1 MKLKFIPVLAL
12 LFVIAFL
19 SCKKKQNT
27 TLGTDVQPEIDGL
40 NIEIS
45 DSATIQ
51 AHTVIHPQTRSFQ
64 DQFKYLGSNQ
74 DPVFG
79 RTNAS
84 VYTNVSL
91 PNNVSNISF
100 GEDVVLDSAEIVIA
114 FTQNF
119 IGDSTNAMFYEV
131 HQLTESLSQ
140 DSSYYLD
147 DNLNYNSTP
156 LGSGWRRISKTGS
169 YYSIKIPVDAAYA
182 SAMISNPQYL
192 VDNATFQSVYKGF
205 YLTTKNTNNLNPST
219 KPGALLKIDLDN
231 GISGLYV
238 YYHNGTFPASKEPKQ
253 YRFPFSGSNA
263 SRFNNIEYSYAS
275 GANSLLVQQIADN
288 DSTKGTQNLF
298 LKGVGGTKV
307 IYRLP
312 YLKNY
317 SDSCPISV
325 NRAEVVLKV
334 DQSFSAA
341 IGTYEPP
348 SYIALVA
355 LDASGKEI
363 YVKDQYYTADITRYG
378 GAYNPVA
385 KEYVFNIA
393 RHVQDIM
400 SGKLENHGFSI
411 VVANT
416 SILQVAR
423 RDNKGER
430 VVIGGINSAYKP
442 TFKLH
447 FVRLPYDK

>member
-1 MKLKFIPVLAL
+1 LKHKYIQIVALIFVLT
-12 LFVIAFL
+12 LF

-27 TLGTDVQPEIDGL
+27 TLGTDVQPEIDAL
-40 NIEIS
+40 NIEMS

-51 AHTVIHPQTRSFQ
+51 MHTISHPQTRSFQ

-84 VYTNVSL
+84 VYTNISL
-91 PNNVSNISF
+91 PNNVTNISF
-100 GEDVVLDSAEIVIA
+100 GEDVVLDSAEIVLA

-119 IGDSTNAMFYEV
+119 IGDSTNAMYYQV

-140 DSSYYLD
+140 DSLYYLD
-147 DNLNYNSTP
+147 DNLSYNSIP
-156 LGSGWRRISKTGS
+156 LSSAWRRISKTGS
-169 YYSIKIPVDAAYA
+169 YYSIKVPVDPAFA
-182 SAMISNPQYL
+182 SAVISNPQYL
-192 VDNATFQSVYKGF
+192 VDNATFQAMYKGF
-205 YLTTKNTNNLNPST
+205 YITTKNTNNLNPTS

-231 GISGLYV
+231 GISGMHV

-253 YRFPFSGSNA
+253 YRFPFSGSKA
-263 SRFNNIEYSYAS
+263 SRFNNVEYIYSS
-275 GANSLLVQQIADN
+275 GANNLLVQQIASG
-288 DSTKGTQNLF
+288 DSVKGKQNVF
-298 LKGVGGTKV
+298 LKGTGGTKV
-307 IYRLP
+307 VYRLP

-317 SDSCPISV
+317 ADSCPISI
-325 NRAEVVLKV
+325 NRAEIVFKV
-334 DQSFSAA
+334 DQSFLAS

-348 SYIALVA
+348 SYLALVA
-355 LDASGKEI
+355 VDANGKEI
-363 YVKDQYYTADITRYG
+363 YVKDQYYTADIKRYG

-400 SGKLENHGFSI
+400 SGKLENHGFNL
-411 VVANT
+411 VVANPG
-416 SILQVAR
+416 LLEVAR

-447 FVRLPYDK
+447 FVRLPYDQ